1 MRHVPLLVIPFLI
14 YNAFAFLV
22 FVDHEAGFQEA
33 RAVSFPLISGAT
45 FTLSLGAAIVL
56 AALLFLAIEVVKAA
70 RIGRGSITDH
80 VLATVLLVAFIVE
93 FLIFPQA
100 ATETF
105 VILMA
110 IALVD
115 LICGFAVSIRT
126 ATRDV
131 SFGG

>member
-14 YNAFAFLV
+14 YNAFAFLI
-22 FVDHEAGFQEA
+22 FVDSDPGFQEA
-33 RAVSFPLISGAT
+33 TAISFPVISGAT

-56 AALLFLAIEVVKAA
+56 LGLLFLAIEVVKAS

-100 ATETF
+100 ATSTF

-126 ATRDV
+126 ASRDV
-131 SFGG
+131 SFDG